1 MSKVLLVDDEP
12 KILALGRAALS
23 RNPDYETIVARDGEE
38 ALEMCVSHHPQVVFL
53 DVMMPRKDGY
63 AVCREIKGDP
73 TLSHIK
79 VCVVTAFAQQS
90 TFKEATAA
98 GADDYMTKPFRPS
111 ELLLKA
117 ERLLSGSK
125 NESAGG

>member
-1 MSKVLLVDDEP
+1 MNKVLLVDDEA

-23 RNPDYETIVARDGEE
+23 RVPEYETNVARDGQE
-38 ALEMCVSHHPQVVFL
+38 ALEICAAQAPEVVFL

-63 AVCREIKGDP
+63 AVCREIKADP
-73 TLSHIK
+73 ALKHIK
-79 VCVVTAFAQQS
+79 VCIVTAFAQQS

-111 ELLLKA
+111 ELLAKA
-117 ERLLSGSK
+117 AALL
-125 NESAGG
+125 AAA

>member
-1 MSKVLLVDDEP
+1 MSKVLLVDDEA

-38 ALEMCVSHHPQVVFL
+38 ALEICAAHLPQVVFL

-63 AVCREIKGDP
+63 AVCREIKADP
-73 TLSHIK
+73 NLKHIK
-79 VCVVTAFAQQS
+79 VCIVTAFAQQS
-90 TFKEATAA
+90 TMKEASAA

-117 ERLLSGSK
+117 EALL
-125 NESAGG
+125 AAA

>member
-1 MSKVLLVDDEP
+1 MNKVLLVDDEA

-23 RNPDYETIVARDGEE
+23 RVPEYETIVARDGQE
-38 ALEMCVSHHPQVVFL
+38 ALEICAQQLPEVVFL

-63 AVCREIKGDP
+63 AVCREIKADP
-73 TLSHIK
+73 SLKHIK
-79 VCVVTAFAQQS
+79 VCIVTAFAQQS

-111 ELLLKA
+111 ELLAKA
-117 ERLLSGSK
+117 AALL
-125 NESAGG
+125 AAA